1 VKKTLIV
8 GACFLG
14 TVTLAGLI
22 STRPRAA
29 AAADPIA
36 WNPRAAAAYLDQR
49 QDWWQHWQPAAR
61 DRGTFCVSCHTAATY
76 ALARPALRGALAEAG
91 PSASELALQA
101 NVTKR
106 VMMWKDVEP
115 YYPDQTRGLPKTSE
129 SRGTEAIL
137 NALILSGRDAR
148 GGSLGDDTRRAF
160 DNLWALQFTRGEQ
173 SGGWAWLNF
182 HYEPWEADGS
192 AYYGA
197 ALAAIAVGM
206 APGGYAASA
215 EIQDRMTLLRDYLTR
230 LAGKQHLFNRATLL
244 WASTTWSGGSSRSG
258 RSGGSGRLGE
268 SGSGGST
275 GLGGSAKSGG
285 VGGIGASGILTPD
298 DQRAIV
304 DDLLRVQ
311 QDDGGW
317 RMASLGSWKRV
328 DNTPLDVRSDGYA
341 TGLAAYVLQG
351 ARDPR
356 AKAHVTRALAWL
368 VKHQDPAT
376 GVWFATSLNK
386 QRDPASDAGRFMN
399 DAATA
404 YAVLALTS
412 AP

>member
-1 VKKTLIV
+1 MGPAGREAYNATVKKTLTV
-8 GACFLG
+8 GAYVLL
-14 TVTLAGLI
+14 VATLSGLMT
-22 STRPRAA
+22 TRSRAA
-29 AAADPIA
+29 AGDPVA
-36 WNPRAAAAYLDQR
+36 WNPKAAAAYLDQR
-49 QDWWQHWQPAAR
+49 QDWWQKWPSAAR
-61 DRGTFCVSCHTAATY
+61 DHGTFCVSCHTAATY
-76 ALARPALRGALAEAG
+76 ALARPALRGTLREAG

-106 VMMWKDVEP
+106 VTMWKDVEP

-160 DNLWALQFTRGEQ
+160 DNLWALQFTKGDL

-182 HYEPWEADGS
+182 HYEPWEAEGS

-197 ALAAIAVGM
+197 SLAAIAIGM

-215 EIQDRMTLLRDYLTR
+215 EIQDRMKLLRDYLSRSAAT
-230 LAGKQHLFNRATLL
+230 QHLFNRATVL
-244 WASTTWSGGSSRSG
+244 WASTAWAGAAGEG
-258 RSGGSGRLGE
+258 RG
-268 SGSGGST
+268 T
-275 GLGGSAKSGG
+275 
-285 VGGIGASGILTPD
+285 GILTPD
-298 DQRAIV
+298 GQRTIV

-317 RMASLGSWKRV
+317 SMTSLGSWKRQ
-328 DNTPLDVRSDGYA
+328 DNTPLDARSDGYA
-341 TGLAAYVLQG
+341 TGLVAYVLQAAG
-351 ARDPR
+351 EPR
-356 AKAHVTRALAWL
+356 AKAQVARGLEWL

-376 GVWFATSLNK
+376 GVWLATSLNK
-386 QRDPASDAGRFMN
+386 QRDPATDAGRFMN

-404 YAVLALTS
+404 YAVLALTK